1 MTERYNSLNILY
13 NEFLQ
18 IKEKKVTLM
27 EKLTKCF

>member
-1 MTERYNSLNILY
+1 MTERYNSLNILS

-27 EKLTKCF
+27 EKLTKHF